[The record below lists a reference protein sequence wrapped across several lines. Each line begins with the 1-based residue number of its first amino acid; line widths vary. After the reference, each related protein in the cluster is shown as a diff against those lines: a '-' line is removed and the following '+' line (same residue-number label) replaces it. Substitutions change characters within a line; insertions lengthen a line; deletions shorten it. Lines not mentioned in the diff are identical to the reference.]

1 MFYFDTDDFRL
12 RSWGVTVQYAEG
24 DGWTVRFPASRVGA
38 ATRAR
43 TERRYAGDCENV
55 PHELRDLVRAFV
67 RYGSLHKIAET
78 YTPRYVR
85 GEIERADL
93 EIGEIALAPRT
104 RRSGVADVLRRALA
118 VSVASLVHAD
128 AHVQLNED
136 VEWIHRAH
144 AATRALR
151 EDLRLFAPL
160 LDRAASLALTGRLHE
175 LADQFGSI
183 RDHDVFLAHV
193 TAFARRLSE
202 SDRAST
208 DDLLERSR
216 TTREDAYAKLLLT
229 LREDA
234 YLRLLE
240 DIVRLAGPDSPLIV
254 RPTAMRRKTLAREVI
269 SKPWRRLKRAVM
281 ACGKTPGA
289 VQLHAVRIKVKRCR
303 CALEAIAPVIR
314 KNQTAAARRLL
325 RRLKDLQETLGT
337 VHDAVNEG
345 DRLRAQTSA
354 TLDRFAVGELAG
366 LENATAAGA
375 RATWR
380 KAWKRA
386 SRPGMHFWKKRPH

>member
-1 MFYFDTDDFRL
+1 
-12 RSWGVTVQYAEG
+12 
-24 DGWTVRFPASRVGA
+24 
-38 ATRAR
+38 
-43 TERRYAGDCENV
+43 
-55 PHELRDLVRAFV
+55 
-67 RYGSLHKIAET
+67 
-78 YTPRYVR
+78 
-85 GEIERADL
+85 
-93 EIGEIALAPRT
+93 
-104 RRSGVADVLRRALA
+104 
-118 VSVASLVHAD
+118 
-128 AHVQLNED
+128 
-136 VEWIHRAH
+136 
-144 AATRALR
+144 
-151 EDLRLFAPL
+151 
-160 LDRAASLALTGRLHE
+160 
-175 LADQFGSI
+175 
-183 RDHDVFLAHV
+183 V

-208 DDLLERSR
+208 EDLLERSR
-216 TTREDAYAKLLLT
+216 TSRDDAYAKLLLT

-240 DIVRLAGPDSPLIV
+240 DMVRLAGPDSPLIV

-269 SKPWRRLKRAVM
+269 SKPWRRLKKAVT
-281 ACGKTPGA
+281 ACGKSPGA

-314 KNQTAAARRLL
+314 KNQTSAARRLL

-345 DRLRAQTSA
+345 DRLRAQTSE
-354 TLDRFAVGELAG
+354 TLDLFVLGELAG

-386 SRPGMHFWKKRPH
+386 SRPGMLFWNAS